1 MFAVA
6 FGSLQLFLIAV
17 AFLLQEKEIENLLN
31 PEKVSTE
38 FLSLLPMFV
47 LLSSPYCYR
56 RL

>member
-56 RL
+56 WL